1 MIRRQV
7 IVNAADQITV
17 DERSCLRLVV
27 IVQSADITYIY
38 TDTFYINMT
47 ISNNSAAVDVQVEVQ
62 KVHRVHYLLTA
73 LAESDAKK

>member
-17 DERSCLRLVV
+17 DERSCLQLVV

-47 ISNNSAAVDVQVEVQ
+47 ISNNSAVDVQVEVL

-73 LAESDAKK
+73 LAESNTKK

>member
-1 MIRRQV
+1 MIQRQV
-7 IVNAADQITV
+7 IVNAADQSTI

-47 ISNNSAAVDVQVEVQ
+47 ISNNSAVDVQVEVL

-73 LAESDAKK
+73 LAESNTKK

>member
-17 DERSCLRLVV
+17 DERSCLQLVV

-47 ISNNSAAVDVQVEVQ
+47 ISSNSAVDVQVEVL

-73 LAESDAKK
+73 LAESNTKK